1 MSMKDVFDAL
11 DKKSEDLQQIKRNI
25 TDTELLAQAAEE
37 AMEYAHACMKYRRAL
52 DGANPT
58 DQSIIEAEEHLQEE
72 AGDLLLL
79 MHMVGVDAGEA
90 AATIYKKVPRWKKRL
105 EID

>member
-1 MSMKDVFDAL
+1 MSMQAVFDAL
-11 DKKSEDLQQIKRNI
+11 NKKSENLQKIKRSI

-37 AMEYAHACMKYRRAL
+37 AIEYAHALMKYRRAL
-52 DGANPT
+52 DGGNPT
-58 DQSIIEAEEHLQEE
+58 DTSIIEAEEHLQEE
-72 AGDLLLL
+72 TGDLLLL

-90 AATIYKKVPRWKKRL
+90 AATIYRKIPRWEKRL